1 MSFQR
6 LRPVGGQTW
15 TMLSPGKGSPVRA
28 HLVERLTSDIH
39 IGANSRGCRLERNPE
54 PVKRNDRIVKFPG
67 YCVSA
72 RRYDQHAQDANS

>member
-1 MSFQR
+1 M
-6 LRPVGGQTW
+6 
-15 TMLSPGKGSPVRA
+15 
-28 HLVERLTSDIH
+28 ERLTSDIH